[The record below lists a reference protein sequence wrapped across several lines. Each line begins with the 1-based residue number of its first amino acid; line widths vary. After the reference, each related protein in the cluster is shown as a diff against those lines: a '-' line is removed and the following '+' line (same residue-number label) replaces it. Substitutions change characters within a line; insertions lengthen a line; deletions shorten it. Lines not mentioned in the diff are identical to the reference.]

1 METNIPHKLT
11 TGKKKL
17 PWVDD
22 QLRLKLNKAKRLHR
36 KRNNSEAQMKKY
48 KHIKK
53 TIQQDMRKAYWEFI
67 EQMIFNILDQEPDEC
82 RKKQPKNLYSYIK
95 SMKNDNT
102 GIAALRKEGMLTDNT
117 KDKADILNEQFKNI
131 FSIETSSEQI
141 PDKGKSSHPLMNNI
155 SISESGVTKLLQ
167 NINPHKATGP
177 DEIGGR
183 VLTELSTT
191 MSRPLTLIFKKKHS
205 KQEKYHTNGNTQT
218 SVQYL
223 KRETTTMQS
232 TTDQSH

>member
-1 METNIPHKLT
+1 
-11 TGKKKL
+11 
-17 PWVDD
+17 
-22 QLRLKLNKAKRLHR
+22 
-36 KRNNSEAQMKKY
+36 MKKY

-141 PDKGKSSHPLMNNI
+141 PDKGKSSHLLMNNI